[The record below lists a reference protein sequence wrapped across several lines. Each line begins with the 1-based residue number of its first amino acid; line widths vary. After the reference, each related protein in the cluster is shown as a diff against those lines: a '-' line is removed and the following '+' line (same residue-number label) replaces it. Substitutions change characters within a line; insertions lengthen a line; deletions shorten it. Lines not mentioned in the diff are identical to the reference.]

1 MDKLN
6 DKLHKKELG
15 AFYTH
20 PLYSK
25 KALELVRVA
34 INRVPE
40 GNDYIILD
48 RCAGTGNLEEFL
60 TDEEL
65 SHCIL
70 STYEYY
76 EYKVLQERLGDKVRF
91 IIPPIEKEDTY
102 FKGFVKQANALTKE
116 YVEYKPIKDYL
127 NNPSCTIIM
136 LENPPYQ
143 DSSSITYIE

>member
-1 MDKLN
+1 MISYTKRIRSI
-6 DKLHKKELG
+6 
-15 AFYTH
+15 YTH

-102 FKGFVKQANALTKE
+102 LKVL
-116 YVEYKPIKDYL
+116 
-127 NNPSCTIIM
+127 
-136 LENPPYQ
+136 
-143 DSSSITYIE
+143 